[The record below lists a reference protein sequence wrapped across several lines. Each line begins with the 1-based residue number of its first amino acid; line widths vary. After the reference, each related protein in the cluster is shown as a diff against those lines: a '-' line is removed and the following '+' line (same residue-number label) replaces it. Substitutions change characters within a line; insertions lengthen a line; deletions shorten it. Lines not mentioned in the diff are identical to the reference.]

1 MAGGLFAIHRDW
13 FEKLGKYD
21 DQLEIWGGEQYELS
35 FKIWQCGG
43 KMVDAPCSR
52 IGHVYRKFAPFP
64 NPGKGDFVGRNYK
77 RVAEVWM
84 DEYKEF
90 IYNRRPRYRSI
101 DAGDL
106 SKQKKLRE
114 DLKCKSFRWFMT
126 NVADDLEK
134 YYPSVEPSP
143 VARGEVLLKLI
154 I

>member
-1 MAGGLFAIHRDW
+1 
-13 FEKLGKYD
+13 
-21 DQLEIWGGEQYELS
+21 
-35 FKIWQCGG
+35 
-43 KMVDAPCSR
+43 MVDAPCSR